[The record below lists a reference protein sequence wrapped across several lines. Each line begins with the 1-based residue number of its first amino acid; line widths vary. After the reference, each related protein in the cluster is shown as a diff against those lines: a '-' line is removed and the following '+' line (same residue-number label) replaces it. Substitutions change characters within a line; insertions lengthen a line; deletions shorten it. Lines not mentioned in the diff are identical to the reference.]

1 MHLDGK
7 ALRVRQPRD
16 AVRAGI
22 AMLPE
27 SRKDQGLLMRRPIR
41 ENVSLPHLRRLSNGP
56 FVSVR
61 RERAAV
67 AQVAGQ
73 VDIRA
78 RSLAAPVRSLSGG
91 NQQKTLFAKWLMG
104 SPRVLIADEPTR
116 GVDVGAKAA
125 IHELLISLASKGTA
139 IVLIS
144 SEFEEVI
151 RLSERVLVMRAG
163 RVVTELRDDEIT
175 QRALLHASFGTDEEL
190 DESEVGP

>member
-1 MHLDGK
+1 
-7 ALRVRQPRD
+7 
-16 AVRAGI
+16 
-22 AMLPE
+22 MLPE

-56 FVSVR
+56 FVNVR
-61 RERAAV
+61 RERASV

-125 IHELLISLASKGTA
+125 IHELLISLATNGTA

-144 SEFEEVI
+144 SEFDEVI
-151 RLSERVLVMRAG
+151 RLSQRVLVMRAG

-190 DESEVGP
+190 DESEVSP